1 MNLTELHRKLIAAA
15 RRNAPAD
22 AVPYAFEKR
31 IMARLST
38 APRPDDWLAWVRAL
52 WVGAGACAAVA
63 LCLTVWSYQAPDEP
77 GFASN
82 FARDLEQTILDS
94 TVESENLW

>member
-1 MNLTELHRKLIAAA
+1 MNLTEHHRKLIAAA

-38 APRPDDWLAWVRAL
+38 APRPDEWLAWVRAL

-82 FARDLEQTILDS
+82 FAQDLEQTILDS